1 MKTVSGLP
9 GARGLQWLALAL
21 LLGGLGLT
29 LLLARELHLDAL
41 RQERAVQAIEA
52 DEALRKLEER
62 LGRHALVLEGA
73 AALFQASGEVS
84 REEWRRYVDRLGL
97 ERNLRGMQA
106 LGFTVWVPR
115 ERLPALLAAARRE
128 LPGYRSAP
136 LRAGDAHAL
145 VYFIEPMQGRNLR
158 ALGYDNFADPVR
170 RALLE
175 SARDEG
181 RTRMSGVIRLLQE
194 DGTDEQPGVLVFTP
208 VYRPGP
214 TPVTVA
220 ERRAALQGW
229 VFATFRMRDF
239 MSDVFRAWQADF
251 GGGLD
256 LSVYAGRV
264 IRADALVFRDGP
276 RRGGAAAG
284 GFADVRRVRFAGQDW
299 TLVFARGPGLA
310 ATDRADVG
318 MTLAAGGVI
327 SLLLASLVLVIGRIR
342 QAAARMAQRMTA
354 DIIAGQEKLKD
365 SEYRSKFALEGA
377 DLGVWDRD
385 LEGGRVLFSRRWRE
399 ILGFGDGEPG
409 QRIEDWLAL
418 VHADD
423 RAPLQAQVDA
433 VLERGETLYQS
444 EHRLRCADGRYK
456 WVHDRGMVVERD
468 ARGRPRRM
476 VGTIADIDARKRLEL
491 DRERYYRLFQL
502 SLEPLCIMD
511 TATVT
516 LQAVNKGFTDLLGY
530 TEDEMAGRSPTD
542 FMAPEDVAPTASAV
556 RDFLVSGVLDALD
569 NRYLTRDGRRVILS
583 WRAFLDRDNGLM
595 YWSARDVTEHRA
607 AQHRV
612 QRLDRLYA
620 ALSACNSA
628 IVRCESEDE
637 LVREICH
644 IVVRHGGLRMAWLGR
659 IDRESRRVEVV
670 HADGAGLDYLDG
682 IEISVDADNPH
693 GRGPTGTAGRENR
706 PVWFEDL
713 ADNPAFAPWRDRAA
727 KFGWRAAAALP
738 VRRGGEPVA
747 VLSLYA
753 DEAEFFDADIRKLLI
768 EMSHDIGYAFDKFDA
783 EAASAR
789 SRAELEE
796 SEQRFRAL
804 VEQGIAGAYIVQDGR
819 LVYANPRLAAI
830 LGYDDFRELLERSPE
845 VLAVPADRARMVAN
859 LRQLIEGEVPR
870 LETLFTGVRKDGSL
884 VEVSTHSSV
893 ATYRG
898 RLAVIGL
905 LQDMSDRQVAEDHVR
920 HYAAKLESMLLGTVN
935 MVTSISDLRDP
946 YTAGHERRVAEIAAA
961 LGRELGLE
969 ESRIEGLRIAGLLHD
984 VGNILIPAEI
994 LSKPG
999 KLSETEFGIVQEHAR
1014 AGHDVLKDIDFPW
1027 PVAAVALQH
1036 HERLDGSGYP
1046 QGLKGDAIVLEARI
1060 VAVAD
1065 VVEAMASHRPY
1076 RPAIGVEAALAEI
1089 EQGAGTRYDAQ
1100 VVAAC
1105 LRLYRERGFQAAP

>member
-1 MKTVSGLP
+1 MTNPVPAPASRFL
-9 GARGLQWLALAL
+9 RWLALAL
-21 LLGGLGLT
+21 LLAGVALT
-29 LLLARELHLDAL
+29 LLVARELDREAA
-41 RQERAVQAIEA
+41 RQERAALAAEA
-52 DEALRKLEER
+52 GEAMLKLEER
-62 LGRHALVLEGA
+62 IVRHALVMEGA
-73 AALFQASGEVS
+73 AALFQSSHEVS
-84 REEWRRYVDRLGL
+84 RDEWRRYVGRLDL
-97 ERNLRGMQA
+97 ARKLPGMQA
-106 LGFTVWVPR
+106 LGFTRWVPR
-115 ERLPALLAAARRE
+115 ERLAAVLAEARRDV
-128 LPGYRSAP
+128 PGFPSP
-136 LRAGDAHAL
+136 PAGARDGHAL
-145 VYFIEPMQGRNLR
+145 VYLIEPQDGRNLR
-158 ALGYDNFADPVR
+158 ALGYDNFADASR

-175 SARDEG
+175 QARDEA
-181 RTRMSGVIRLLQE
+181 RPRMSGLVRLLQE
-194 DGTDEQPGVLVFTP
+194 DGVDEQPGFLLFTP
-208 VYRPGP
+208 VYRAGL
-214 TPVTVA
+214 PVGTVA
-220 ERRAALQGW
+220 ERRAALIGW
-229 VFATFRMRDF
+229 VFASFRVRDF
-239 MSDVFRAWQADF
+239 LDSVFRGDLDD
-251 GGGLD
+251 GLQ
-256 LSVYAGRV
+256 LSVHAGVTAREEALLF
-264 IRADALVFRDGP
+264 RAGN
-276 RRGGAAAG
+276 GAAPAAG
-284 GFADVRRVRFAGQDW
+284 ARADVRHLRLAGQDW
-299 TLVFARGPGLA
+299 TLVFARPPG
-310 ATDRADVG
+310 RAGAGRDMAG
-318 MTLAAGGVI
+318 MSLVAGSVI
-327 SLLLASLVLVIGRIR
+327 SLLLAGLVLVISHIR
-342 QAAARMAQRMTA
+342 EAAARMAQRMTA
-354 DIIAGQEKLKD
+354 DLVAGQEKLKD

-377 DLGVWDRD
+377 DLGVCDRN
-385 LEGGRVLFSRRWRE
+385 LATGRVLFSRRWRE
-399 ILGFGDGEPG
+399 ILGLGDAPPG
-409 QRIEDWLAL
+409 AAIGDWLAL

-423 RAPLQAQVDA
+423 RPALRQQVDA
-433 VLERGETLYQS
+433 VLEQGATLYQS
-444 EHRLRCADGRYK
+444 EHRMRCADGQYK

-468 ARGRPRRM
+468 VRGRPLRL
-476 VGTIADIDARKRLEL
+476 VGTLADIDARKRLEL

-502 SLEPLCIMD
+502 SSEPMCIVD
-511 TATVT
+511 AATLT
-516 LQAVNKGFTDLLGY
+516 LQAVNRGFADLLGY
-530 TEDEMAGRSPTD
+530 DEAAMVGRPPAD
-542 FMAPEDVAPTASAV
+542 FMVAEDVAPSAAVV
-556 RDFLVSGVLDALD
+556 RDFLATGVLAESD
-569 NRYLTRDGRRVILS
+569 NRYRTRDGRVVILS

-595 YWSARDVTEHRA
+595 LWSARDVTESRA

-612 QRLDRLYA
+612 HRLDRLYA

-628 IVRCESEDE
+628 IVRCESEEE

-659 IDRESRRVEVV
+659 IDRETRRVVPV
-670 HADGAGLDYLDG
+670 HAHGAGLEYLDG
-682 IEISVDADNPH
+682 IEISVDPDDPH

-713 ADNPAFAPWRDRAA
+713 GDNPAFAPWRERAA
-727 KFGWRAAAALP
+727 KFGWRSAAALP
-738 VRRGGEPVA
+738 VCRGGAPVA

-753 DEAEFFDADIRKLLI
+753 GEADFFDADIRALLV
-768 EMSHDIGYAFDKFDA
+768 EMASDIGYALDKFEA

-830 LGYDDFRELLERSPE
+830 LGYADVRELLDQPPE
-845 VLAVPADRARMVAN
+845 GLAVPGDRERMVAN
-859 LRQLIEGEVPR
+859 LRQLIAGELAR
-870 LETLFTGVRKDGSL
+870 LETLFTGIRKDGGL

-905 LQDMSDRQVAEDHVR
+905 LQDMSDRQVAEDQVR
-920 HYAAKLESMLLGTVN
+920 RYALKLESMLLGTVN
-935 MVTSISDLRDP
+935 MVTAISDLRDP

-969 ESRIEGLRIAGLLHD
+969 ASRIEGLRIAGLLHD

-999 KLSETEFGIVQEHAR
+999 PLSETEFGIVMEHAR

-1027 PVAAVALQH
+1027 PVAKVALQH

-1046 QGLKGDAIVLEARI
+1046 QGLKGEAIVLEARI

-1105 LRLYRERGFQAAP
+1105 LRLYREKGFEAAP